1 MIDEDGIMSEFF
13 GRISPEKAGV
23 SSRKVSEYIKHLK
36 RRGVVFHSLM
46 LLKGNDI
53 FCEAYVKPFDEKFRH
68 RMYSQTKSYVGIA
81 IGLLLEEGKLS
92 LEDKIID
99 HFPEKLSGEA
109 GEFLKAQTVKD
120 MLTME
125 TGIKPVNWFKEKV
138 FDRTKGYLASEDRG
152 YGPGLL
158 FCYDS
163 AGSQVLS
170 SLVEK
175 LSGMSLLDYLKKKL
189 FDKMGTF
196 KTAEILKTPNGDSW
210 GDSALVC
217 TPRDMASFGRL
228 LMQSGRFG
236 GEQLISEDYVKT
248 ATSKVVDNNET
259 GFEKYDAYGYGYQ
272 IWKTEQDGFSFNG
285 MGCQFTICLPK
296 KDLMLVITGDN
307 QGHDAAKHFI
317 FSGFFDYIADPA
329 VEGELA
335 EDSEGNRELEELCQ
349 SLELFAFEGMESTDF
364 ARTVDKKV
372 FVCRENPMGIKEF
385 SLEFGEGQGVFR
397 YENAQGKKA
406 LSFGINK
413 NVFCK
418 FPQLGYSNDVGVLNS
433 TDGFMYDCA
442 VSGAWREERKF
453 ALKVQIIDRYFGN
466 MYAVFSFDG
475 KGNAVLKMVKTAE
488 DFLDEYKGI
497 AYASEK

>member
-1 MIDEDGIMSEFF
+1 MAELF
-13 GRISPEKAGV
+13 GRVSPEKAGV
-23 SSRKVSEYIKHLK
+23 SSRNVIKYIEHLK
-36 RRGVVFHSLM
+36 KRGVVFHSLM

-53 FCEAYVKPFDEKFRH
+53 FCEAYVKPFDKDFRH

-81 IGLLLEEGKLS
+81 IGLLMDEGKLS
-92 LEDKIID
+92 LDDKLID
-99 HFPEKLSGEA
+99 HFPELVEGEPR
-109 GEFLKAQTVKD
+109 EFLKKQTIKD

-138 FDRTKGYLASEDRG
+138 FDRTKHYLASADRG

-175 LSGMSLLDYLKKKL
+175 ISGMSLLDYLKKKL

-228 LMQSGRFG
+228 LMQGGRFE

-248 ATSKVVDNNET
+248 ATSKVVDNNES
-259 GFEKYDAYGYGYQ
+259 GFEKCDAYGYGYQ

-285 MGCQFTICLPK
+285 MGCQYTICLPK

-307 QGHDAAKHFI
+307 QGNDAAKHFI
-317 FSGFFDYIADPA
+317 FSGFFDLIADPA
-329 VEGELA
+329 ADRALDEDPEGEGEL
-335 EDSEGNRELEELCQ
+335 ERLCN

-364 ARTVDKKV
+364 ARSIDKKL

-385 SLEFGEGQGVFR
+385 SLEFGDGQGVFR

-413 NVFCK
+413 NLFCK

-453 ALKVQIIDRYFGN
+453 CLKTQIIDRYFGN
-466 MYAVFSFDG
+466 MFATFSFDG
-475 KGNAVLKMVKTAE
+475 EGNVALRMSKTAE
-488 DFLDEYKGI
+488 DFLNEYNGV
-497 AYASEK
+497 AYGTEKR